1 MFQDQ
6 NLGRVTPEHD
16 RPCGRLSPT
25 PPPDAIEPETH
36 NSEARSSLF
45 IDRFPHGHPGA
56 PVSGTGQASVF
67 EATHNTTGDLI
78 WAPFRSQCDWEIARW
93 AKMRGPTSTA
103 VTELLAIPEVVD
115 RLGLSYRT
123 TKELNDIIDKALPG
137 RPPFQCEDLTIEGE
151 DLQFHYR
158 EIIPCIRNLFGNPE
172 FAGDLVYAPER
183 HYVDAERTCRVY
195 NEMHTGEWWWTVQM
209 SLEARNPG
217 ATVIPLII
225 STDKTQLT
233 LFRGKAAYP
242 IYLGIGNIPKDI
254 RRKPSRYAQ
263 MLIGYIPTTKL
274 VCFTNKT
281 ARRRALAN
289 LFHSCMGKVLDP
301 IRTCGETGLAMLSGD
316 GTWHRCHPIF
326 ATFVGDY
333 PEQTLVT
340 CTLNGRCPKCLVP
353 PNQLGDFW
361 HFPARNHMEVLDTYD
376 LANEDTHQFHA
387 TCRAKGLKPVF
398 RPFWYALPLVDIF
411 LSITPDVL
419 HQLLQGVVKH
429 ITAWLSDPTVFG
441 AVEVDMRCRSLPPN
455 HYITLFPNGI
465 TTLSR
470 VSGKEHKDMCR
481 FLLGL
486 VVDLHLP
493 GGQVASRVLRAVRAL
508 LDFVHLAQYPSH
520 TTETLDHLEQS
531 LARFHE
537 NKAIFFDL
545 GVRNHLNIP
554 KFHSLLHYGRSITF
568 FGTTDNYNT
577 EQSERLHIDFTKDAY
592 RATNRKDEYAQMTAW
607 LERREKIQ
615 IHCATI
621 KRRQQGH
628 PASIPTSMPIGPLQ
642 VSARYLKMARNPT
655 IKAVTFGDLAMKYG
669 AIDFQDA
676 LADFIALTNYPDASV
691 AMLRTRAADTLI
703 PFQSLP
709 VFHRMKFTSSSNPE
723 DSEIV
728 DSVVVRPEQR
738 DARGRIVP
746 SRFDTVLVRGKHQD
760 VMHGTNGNRIAQIR
774 VIFQIPTRVTCSVFL
789 NDNAPTYLAYAEWF
803 SPLSQTPDGNH
814 HMHKVSRLA
823 VGGRRRASVIPVDSI
838 IGSVHL
844 IPRFGPATPRDWNS
858 FSVLELCDTFYV
870 NPFSNRDN
878 YLRFG

>member
-1 MFQDQ
+1 M
-6 NLGRVTPEHD
+6 
-16 RPCGRLSPT
+16 CRLQEIFSP
-25 PPPDAIEPETH
+25 PK
-36 NSEARSSLF
+36 
-45 IDRFPHGHPGA
+45 GA
-56 PVSGTGQASVF
+56 LNTSTGLK
-67 EATHNTTGDLI
+67 N
-78 WAPFRSQCDWEIARW
+78 EIARILRKSSQGQAASQTASSLAPNTNPESW
-93 AKMRGPTSTA
+93 GIADRRRQRRSSVCLRGNAQHNGRLDMGPVSDPSVTGRLRVGKMRGPTSTA
-103 VTELLAIPEVVD
+103 VTELLAIPE
-115 RLGLSYRT
+115 
-123 TKELNDIIDKALPG
+123 ALPG

-151 DLQFHYR
+151 DLQFHYC

-233 LFRGKAAYP
+233 LFR
-242 IYLGIGNIPKDI
+242 
-254 RRKPSRYAQ
+254 
-263 MLIGYIPTTKL
+263 

-281 ARRRALAN
+281 ARRHALAN

-301 IRTCGETGLAMLSGD
+301 IRTCAVTGP
-316 GTWHRCHPIF
+316 GTAATQSL

-340 CTLNGRCPKCLVP
+340 CTLNGRCPKCL
-353 PNQLGDFW
+353 
-361 HFPARNHMEVLDTYD
+361 
-376 LANEDTHQFHA
+376 THTSFHA
-387 TCRAKGLKPVF
+387 NCRAKGLKPVF
-398 RPFWYALPLVDIF
+398 RPFWYALPL
-411 LSITPDVL
+411 
-419 HQLLQGVVKH
+419 GVVKH
-429 ITAWLSDPTVFG
+429 ITAWLSDPTVLG

-465 TTLSR
+465 TTLSA
-470 VSGKEHKDMCR
+470 
-481 FLLGL
+481 L
-486 VVDLHLP
+486 DLHLP

-615 IHCATI
+615 IHWSSGKHTDFNAN
-621 KRRQQGH
+621 
-628 PASIPTSMPIGPLQ
+628 GPCKS
-642 VSARYLKMARNPT
+642 VHGSLKMARNPT
-655 IKAVTFGDLAMKYG
+655 IKATHWPTLF
-669 AIDFQDA
+669 
-676 LADFIALTNYPDASV
+676 ALTNYPDASV

>member
-1 MFQDQ
+1 M
-6 NLGRVTPEHD
+6 
-16 RPCGRLSPT
+16 
-25 PPPDAIEPETH
+25 
-36 NSEARSSLF
+36 
-45 IDRFPHGHPGA
+45 
-56 PVSGTGQASVF
+56 
-67 EATHNTTGDLI
+67 HNTTGDLI
-78 WAPFRSQCDWEIARW
+78 WAPFRSQCDWEIAHW

-103 VTELLAIPEVVD
+103 VMELLAIPEVVD

-123 TKELNDIIDKALPG
+123 TKELNDIIDKALPSHT
-137 RPPFQCEDLTIEGE
+137 PFQCEDLTIEGE
-151 DLQFHYR
+151 ELQFHYH
-158 EIIPCIRNLFGNPE
+158 EIIPCIWNLFGNPE
-172 FAGDLVYAPER
+172 FVGNLVYAPER
-183 HYVDAERTCRVY
+183 HY
-195 NEMHTGEWWWTVQM
+195 MHTGEWWWTVQM

-233 LFRGKAAYP
+233 LFCGKAAYP

-254 RRKPSRYAQ
+254 HRKLSRYAQ

-301 IRTCGETGLAMLSGD
+301 IRTCGETGLATLSGD

-333 PEQTLVT
+333 LEQTLVT
-340 CTLNGRCPKCLVP
+340 CTLNGHCPKCLVP
-353 PNQLGDFW
+353 PNQLGNFW
-361 HFPARNHMEVLDTYD
+361 HFPARNHMKVLDTYN
-376 LANEDTHQFHA
+376 LANEHTHQFHA
-387 TCRAKGLKPVF
+387 TCRAKGLKP
-398 RPFWYALPLVDIF
+398 
-411 LSITPDVL
+411 
-419 HQLLQGVVKH
+419 GVVKH

-441 AVEVDMRCRSLPPN
+441 AVEVDMCCHSLPPN

-465 TTLSR
+465 TTLLR
-470 VSGKEHKDMCR
+470 KEHKDMCR
-481 FLLGL
+481 FLLSL

-493 GGQVASRVLRAVRAL
+493 GGQVASRVLRAVHAL

-520 TTETLDHLEQS
+520 MTETLNHLEQS
-531 LARFHE
+531 LTHFHE

-577 EQSERLHIDFTKDAY
+577 EQSERLHIDFTKDMY
-592 RATNRKDEYAQMTAW
+592 QATNRKDEYAQMTAW
-607 LERREKIQ
+607 LERHEKIQ

-621 KRRQQGH
+621 KRWQQGY

-642 VSARYLKMARNPT
+642 VSVRYLKMARNPT
-655 IKAVTFGDLAMKYG
+655 IKAITFGDLAMKYG
-669 AIDFQDA
+669 AINFQDA
-676 LADFIALTNYPDASV
+676 LADFIALTNYPDTLV
-691 AMLRTRAADTLI
+691 AMLRTWAADTLI

-723 DSEIV
+723 DLEIV

-746 SRFDTVLVRGKHQD
+746 SWFDTVLVRGKHQD
-760 VMHGTNGNRIAQIR
+760 VMHGTNGNRIAQIQ
-774 VIFQIPTRVTCSVFL
+774 VIFQIPTQVTCSVFL
-789 NDNAPTYLAYAEWF
+789 NDNAPTYLAYTEWF

-844 IPRFGPATPRDWNS
+844 IPRFGLATPRDWNS
-858 FSVLELCDTFYV
+858 FLVLELCDTFYV